1 MEWRNLRLPRWAVV
15 MAAAFLYCPLLV
27 DWCVPGEGL
36 HLACQALHGSEGA
49 WQRFPLWS
57 ALVRLA
63 GHDVRALGCIS
74 LGSALLAVAFLS
86 AVFGRILSWAA
97 CKAEVFGIR
106 NEFMWV
112 ENAALALVGAA
123 FAFTPGLLLAATRVS
138 PLMTALLPPLAALAL
153 VLEVVTGDVEPD
165 PGDVA
170 APGLLLRLRRGWAW
184 LLLATVLLAYSGFEA
199 ILARR
204 ILLPLAL
211 PALAVFFVLG
221 AMPALIVAWFVR
233 RRWLL
238 GWRRRALVLGPW
250 ALAVGVLATVSFT
263 SGRLDEGRAGNRI
276 VAGIVANAAGKAAVA
291 SDGVLDDML
300 SFMLPEGVRI
310 ISLARDRDPA
320 YGRELAEWVGKRANR
335 TAPALGS
342 ASRGG
347 RDGTV
352 TEDLVFA
359 AELGPSALLE
369 EWEKLDRAGFEAEV
383 LTLPFY
389 IPTREAWAEACDA
402 LEGMGSGGPSGRYF
416 RRLVAAC
423 GNALGCRLLRQGDR
437 KGAWETFRAVADR
450 VDRTCYAAYLNL
462 AGMVERGYPAPKDE
476 ADEIARRRREIE
488 GRLKSWDEIVGAARS
503 GGELY
508 VSPEAAE
515 RYEQEKRA
523 AAREEP
529 SPEAAAFMEAVAA
542 APKDPQS
549 GRRAQEAIRKAL
561 REGKV
566 KLAAIGDRLLTIDT
580 ALRDYDSVEKDAI
593 DLLCLDRHN
602 PTANAAIGSLNC
614 SRGDYARAERY
625 LRRALATGKASIAA
639 KNDLAYALLKLD
651 RADEAEP
658 LARAAVAAYG
668 ESWAIRETL
677 AAVLIRLD
685 RIDEAEREFAKA
697 EELAAKAGIPAG
709 RIVELEIDRARIL
722 RARKD
727 MERFKMKIRTLKNR
741 EDLTEAQRA
750 EVGAMDW

>member
-1 MEWRNLRLPRWAVV
+1 

-36 HLACQALHGSEGA
+36 HLACRALHGSEGA
-49 WQRFPLWS
+49 WLRFPLWS

-74 LGSALLAVAFLS
+74 LGSALLAVALLS
-86 AVFGRILSWAA
+86 AVFGRVLSLAVR
-97 CKAEVFGIR
+97 KAEVFGVR
-106 NEFMWV
+106 NEFTWV

-153 VLEVVTGDVEPD
+153 VLEVATGDVEPGPD
-165 PGDVA
+165 GVA
-170 APGLLLRLRRGWAW
+170 QGLFQRLKRGWAW
-184 LLLATVLLAYSGFEA
+184 LLLVAVLLAYSGFEA
-199 ILARR
+199 VLSRR

-300 SFMLPEGVRI
+300 SFMLPDGVRI

-320 YGRELAEWVGKRANR
+320 YGRELAEWVSDRRPTTNLVA
-335 TAPALGS
+335 
-342 ASRGG
+342 
-347 RDGTV
+347 
-352 TEDLVFA
+352 DLVFA
-359 AELGPSALLE
+359 AELGPRALLE

-508 VSPEAAE
+508 VDREAAE
-515 RYEQEKRA
+515 RYERAKRLA
-523 AAREEP
+523 ERQEP
-529 SPEAAAFMEAVAA
+529 SPEAAAFMAAVAA

-639 KNDLAYALLKLD
+639 KNDLAYALLKQG

-668 ESWAIRETL
+668 ENWAIRETL

-685 RIDEAEREFAKA
+685 RIDEAERELAKA